1 MFLLIHL
8 RAKKES
14 MKTSSLILLSLGL
27 LLFSCGSN
35 TETPAEQQERLSLY
49 EQQLENYNSKIARG
63 NKLLNQLDKLG
74 YQFREGQD
82 AIDFDEVKDVH
93 LLPEKECK
101 SALKKLKDFE
111 KTSDEAREIFDVY
124 LRDQA
129 PDKFHRTHQRA
140 VRFHAISK
148 RHMLKID
155 CIANRG
161 SDEEQEFKVL
171 SHHLNKTTKIEFQ
184 SHKAGQA
191 FYFDRG
197 FSRFKNVSQI
207 QAHLD
212 ALETFLFKAKKI
224 QNIDQ
229 LEYVKLRID
238 EATSMQTKFLEILM
252 NVNQ

>member
-1 MFLLIHL
+1 MKKSNLI
-8 RAKKES
+8 
-14 MKTSSLILLSLGL
+14 ILSLGL
-27 LLFSCGSN
+27 LLISCGSN

-49 EQQLENYNSKIARG
+49 EQQLDNYNSKIARG
-63 NKLLNQLDKLG
+63 NKLIGQLDKLG

-101 SALKKLKDFE
+101 STLNKLREFE

-124 LRDQA
+124 LQDQA
-129 PDKFHRTHQRA
+129 PDKFHRTHRRA

-155 CIANRG
+155 CTANRG
-161 SDEEQEFKVL
+161 TDEEQEFKAL
-171 SHHLNKTTKIEFQ
+171 SYHLNKTTKIEFQ
-184 SHKAGQA
+184 SHKGGQA

-197 FSRFKNVSQI
+197 FSRFKNVNQI

-212 ALETFLFKAKKI
+212 ALESFLFEAKKI

-229 LEYVKLRID
+229 LEYVKLRIE
-238 EATSMQTKFLEILM
+238 EATTMQTRFLEILM
-252 NVNQ
+252 NANQ